1 MSFILVLPLER
12 PELYNALL
20 TVSCKFLKAK
30 IFIPEQNDYNTAD
43 WAIWLLD
50 HLRFCNWGI
59 PQATL
64 SDRDF
69 KFRFELWRK
78 LFQALGTKLLI
89 STAYHPQTNGFSEK
103 TNQTIEIVLCFLFR
117 SGAV

>member
-1 MSFILVLPLER
+1 MNFILVLPLKR

-20 TVSCKFLKAK
+20 NVSCKFLKAK
-30 IFIPEQNDYNTAD
+30 IFILERNNDNTAD
-43 WAIWLLD
+43 WAIWLLA
-50 HLRFCNWGI
+50 HLSFCNWGI

-69 KFRFELWRK
+69 KFRFELWEK
-78 LFQALGTKLLI
+78 LFQTLGTKLLI
-89 STAYHPQTNGFSEK
+89 STTYHPQTNGFLKK
-103 TNQTIEIVLCFLFR
+103 TNQTIEIVLYFLFT